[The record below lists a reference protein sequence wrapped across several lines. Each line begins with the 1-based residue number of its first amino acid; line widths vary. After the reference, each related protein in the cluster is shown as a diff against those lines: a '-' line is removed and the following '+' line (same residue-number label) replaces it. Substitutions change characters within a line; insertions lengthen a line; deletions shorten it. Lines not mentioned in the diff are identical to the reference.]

1 MNRRTFLKSSIAVL
15 FGLDAALGVD
25 RMAGLDAAWIR
36 VIEVESHSGKDPQ
49 CRIPQAADDLGI
61 AQITPIVVRDCNRIL
76 KLPVFSLSDRL
87 DDKASRAMFDT
98 YCKHYYPEGE
108 LEEWCRLWHRGPSR
122 KRQYDEL
129 GDLYWKKCLSVV
141 V

>member
-1 MNRRTFLKSSIAVL
+1 MNRRTFLKSSIAVWL
-15 FGLDAALGVD
+15 GGSSAALVD
-25 RMAGLDAAWIR
+25 AGLDAAWDVVIR
-36 VIEVESHSGKDPQ
+36 VESSSGTHPNTYKLWHKSG
-49 CRIPQAADDLGI
+49 ALGI

-87 DDKASRAMFDT
+87 DDKASRVMFDV

-108 LEEWCRLWHRGPSR
+108 LEEWCRLWHRGSNK
-122 KRQYDEL
+122 KRQYDGY